1 MTGLSVTVR
10 GKLFAKVGSWVG
22 FEFETE
28 WRRQRIKGLI
38 DKGSAGDVDVLST
51 DEIKL
56 FNDLKRK
63 IMGWQELWQASVVKD
78 SILMRKYFGDASLV
92 SGGDENDGAGVA
104 QSGGSSQASDDMAG
118 SPPGNLHG
126 LSDFVDNMLHDFTE
140 SDNDSSDNTSYG
152 SMFLF

>member
-1 MTGLSVTVR
+1 MYVISQDKLVLFGYTMWSIWRNRNRACLEWSSFMPSALLIMI
-10 GKLFAKVGSWVG
+10 GKHIA
-22 FEFETE
+22 
-28 WRRQRIKGLI
+28 
-38 DKGSAGDVDVLST
+38 
-51 DEIKL
+51 EI
-56 FNDLKRK
+56 DLKRK